1 MLKLLIFFKMLKLFE
16 TCLYLLAS
24 GPGPG
29 SGTQFVFTGPGLQLV
44 LPALAL
50 NLCLLATVY
59 KFITSPGP
67 EFAYTNLVSSICI
80 CVYSPGLRFV
90 LLVQGL
96 KLHLSYYW

>member
-16 TCLYLLAS
+16 TCLYLLAP

-59 KFITSPGP
+59 KLLPVRGLSLHIPTWSPQ
-67 EFAYTNLVSSICI
+67 FVFVFTALAYDL
-80 CVYSPGLRFV
+80 
-90 LLVQGL
+90 
-96 KLHLSYYW
+96 YYWSRI